1 MHVAAVAITYND
13 GFKFN
18 EWVGHYNLYKDELY
32 MNIIVDNGSD
42 PQYLSMVEKAFPGSH
57 IIRRSINGGC
67 TGAYNDGIRLAL
79 SDPLVDAI
87 MLIGNDIKLEKGGVA
102 SLYKFLYSN
111 PQHGMVGPVVLKK
124 DSNLVEIYG
133 GKIHPRT
140 LTFDHLFVNVPLP
153 EVDESVVFS
162 DSLPGGMNMAKRS
175 FYEIVGL
182 QDEYLFMYSDEI
194 DTGIRAK
201 KHNMLMAA
209 TKNVI
214 SWHQHINPGKAVVR
228 SPLAGFL
235 WGRNE
240 VYLAKK
246 HFRSD
251 VIRSNIWFRLKRSLI
266 TNMNAWVKG
275 KTPDEKRF
283 WWFYLRGTFAGIFN
297 VSKIPSFK
305 P

>member
-1 MHVAAVAITYND
+1 MNVAAVAITYND

-32 MNIIVDNGSD
+32 KNIIVDNGSD
-42 PQYLSMVEKAFPGSH
+42 PEYLLMVENAFPGSQ
-57 IIRRSINGGC
+57 IIKRSTNGGC

-87 MLIGNDIKLEKGGVA
+87 MLIGNDIRLEKGGVTK
-102 SLYKFLYSN
+102 LYNFLYSS
-111 PQHGMVGPVVLKK
+111 PQYGMVGPVVLKK
-124 DSNLVEIYG
+124 DSDLVEIYG
-133 GKIHPRT
+133 GKINPRT
-140 LTFDHLFVNVPLP
+140 LTFDHLCVNIPLTD
-153 EVDESVVFS
+153 VYESVVLS

-194 DTGIRAK
+194 DTGIRAR
-201 KHNMLMAA
+201 KHNMLMVA
-209 TKNVI
+209 TKEVL
-214 SWHQHINPGKAVVR
+214 SWHQHINPGEAVVR
-228 SPLAGFL
+228 SPLAGYL

-251 VIRSNIWFRLKRSLI
+251 VVRSNIIYRLKRALI
-266 TNMNAWVKG
+266 TNANAWLKW
-275 KTPDEKRF
+275 KTFDEKRF
-283 WWFYLRGTFAGIFN
+283 WWYYMRGTFAGIFN
-297 VSKIPSFK
+297 VSKIPQVK